1 MQTQVRPP
9 RQRSSGGRTLML
21 LGLVL
26 ALAAAGLVLYVTQSV
41 QGVFTQ
47 TESVVVAAQNLTS
60 GTILTLDNSK
70 APNMRIQDAFAVKQV
85 DKKLVPADAY
95 VFTNQDALNTK
106 LNNQVV
112 KEDFLANDILRTVDP
127 RLALIGSASGTSL
140 TNVNP
145 PALPDGSGLVI
156 LKQTND
162 TIGVQTGDTIN
173 IIGYGT
179 FIGTDPQTGQPKT
192 MTGSVVVMSKILVYT
207 VDVPAKGNIV
217 LALTTKQAEVL
228 AFLENTNV
236 PLTFVIRKPTDKGDP
251 LEINIVPN
259 TTPTNG

>member
-47 TESVVVAAQNLTS
+47 TVSVVVAAQNLTS

-70 APNMRIQDAFAVKQV
+70 APNTRIQDAFAVKQV
-85 DKKLVPADAY
+85 DKKLQPPDAY

-112 KEDFLANDILRTVDP
+112 KEDFLANDILRTNDP
-127 RLALIGSASGTSL
+127 RLALIGATTGTSL

-145 PALPDGSGLVI
+145 PALPNGSVLVV
-156 LKQTND
+156 LSQAND
-162 TIGVQTGDTIN
+162 TIGVQPGDTIN
-173 IIGYGT
+173 IIASGT
-179 FIGTDPQTGQPKT
+179 FQVIDPQTGQKKT
-192 MTGSVVVMSKILVYT
+192 VTGSFTVMSKIVVYT
-207 VDVPAKGNIV
+207 VDVPAKGSIV
-217 LALTTKQAEVL
+217 LVLTNKQVEVL
-228 AFLENTNV
+228 ATLQLDNV
-236 PLTFVIRKPTDKGDP
+236 ALHVVIRKPGDTGDP
-251 LEINIVPN
+251 TDIDIPPN
-259 TTPTNG
+259 NNQ